1 MGVQRIQETSTAS
14 YGKSVEAA
22 TSGSSNAAG
31 GNGVSQSVENSSAA
45 GSGSATGG
53 TTQTVENITTP
64 WKAENKNSTDTKNSL
79 SARNDKDEEQETLVG
94 AGNNTQIRKAVE
106 EINKRAHNSEAVFGI
121 HDATNR
127 VMIKIVDKDTKEV
140 LKEYPPEKTLD
151 MIAKVWE
158 VAGLLVDEKM

>member
-22 TSGSSNAAG
+22 AAG
-31 GNGVSQSVENSSAA
+31 NSSAT

-94 AGNNTQIRKAVE
+94 AGNNTHIRKAVE
-106 EINKRAHNSEAVFGI
+106 EINKKAHNSEAVFGI

>member
-1 MGVQRIQETSTAS
+1 MRSRKE
-14 YGKSVEAA
+14 YDL
-22 TSGSSNAAG
+22 
-31 GNGVSQSVENSSAA
+31 
-45 GSGSATGG
+45 
-53 TTQTVENITTP
+53 
-64 WKAENKNSTDTKNSL
+64 NKGHL
-79 SARNDKDEEQETLVG
+79 ELDKLF
-94 AGNNTQIRKAVE
+94 IRHHKAVE
-106 EINKRAHNSEAVFGI
+106 EINKKAHNSESVFGI

>member
-14 YGKSVEAA
+14 YGKSVETA
-22 TSGSSNAAG
+22 AAG
-31 GNGVSQSVENSSAA
+31 NSSAA

-64 WKAENKNSTDTKNSL
+64 WKENKNSTEKNSL
-79 SARNDKDEEQETLVG
+79 SARKDKDEEQETLVG

-106 EINKRAHNSEAVFGI
+106 EINKKAHNSEAVFGI

>member
-22 TSGSSNAAG
+22 AAG
-31 GNGVSQSVENSSAA
+31 NSSAA

-94 AGNNTQIRKAVE
+94 AGNNT

>member
-1 MGVQRIQETSTAS
+1 MGVQRIQESSAVS
-14 YGKSVEAA
+14 YNSKSVE
-22 TSGSSNAAG
+22 TSAV
-31 GNGVSQSVENSSAA
+31 GNSISQPM
-45 GSGSATGG
+45 
-53 TTQTVENITTP
+53 ENITTP
-64 WKAENKNSTDTKNSL
+64 WKADTKNSTDTKNGVDTGI
-79 SARNDKDEEQETLVG
+79 DKDEEQDTLIG
-94 AGNNTQIRKAVE
+94 AGNNTQIRKAVD
-106 EINKRAHNSEAVFGI
+106 EINKKAHNSEAVFGI

>member
-22 TSGSSNAAG
+22 AAG
-31 GNGVSQSVENSSAA
+31 NSSAA

-64 WKAENKNSTDTKNSL
+64 WKAETKNSL

-94 AGNNTQIRKAVE
+94 AGNNTRIRKAVE

>member
-14 YGKSVEAA
+14 YGKSVETA
-22 TSGSSNAAG
+22 AAG
-31 GNGVSQSVENSSAA
+31 NSSAA

-106 EINKRAHNSEAVFGI
+106 EINKKAHNSEAVFEIGRA
-121 HDATNR
+121 H
-127 VMIKIVDKDTKEV
+127 V
-140 LKEYPPEKTLD
+140 
-151 MIAKVWE
+151 
-158 VAGLLVDEKM
+158 

>member
-1 MGVQRIQETSTAS
+1 MGVQRIQETSAAS

-31 GNGVSQSVENSSAA
+31 GNGVSQSVEN
-45 GSGSATGG
+45 
-53 TTQTVENITTP
+53 ITTP
-64 WKAENKNSTDTKNSL
+64 WKTEIKNSADTKTGMD
-79 SARNDKDEEQETLVG
+79 AGKDKDDEPETLVG

-106 EINKRAHNSEAVFGI
+106 EINKKAHNSEAVFGI

-158 VAGLLVDEKM
+158 VAGLLVDEKL

>member
-22 TSGSSNAAG
+22 AAG
-31 GNGVSQSVENSSAA
+31 NSSAA

-64 WKAENKNSTDTKNSL
+64 WKAENKNSL

>member
-22 TSGSSNAAG
+22 AAG
-31 GNGVSQSVENSSAA
+31 NSSAA

-64 WKAENKNSTDTKNSL
+64 C
-79 SARNDKDEEQETLVG
+79 
-94 AGNNTQIRKAVE
+94 
-106 EINKRAHNSEAVFGI
+106 I